1 MPLTQNDLI
10 VFIVGEL
17 GLDEDEFDVDT
28 LLFSDGVLD
37 SFSMISIISF
47 IEKQAGIR
55 VGATEVTLENLD
67 SISRMMAYVQRKT
80 G

>member
-1 MPLTQNDLI
+1 MPLTRDALI
-10 VFIVGEL
+10 GHIVGEL
-17 GLDEDEFDVDT
+17 GLDQDEFDDDT
-28 LLFSDGVLD
+28 LLFSNGVLD
-37 SFSMISIISF
+37 SFSMINIIAF

-67 SISRMMAYVQRKT
+67 SISRMMAYTQRKA